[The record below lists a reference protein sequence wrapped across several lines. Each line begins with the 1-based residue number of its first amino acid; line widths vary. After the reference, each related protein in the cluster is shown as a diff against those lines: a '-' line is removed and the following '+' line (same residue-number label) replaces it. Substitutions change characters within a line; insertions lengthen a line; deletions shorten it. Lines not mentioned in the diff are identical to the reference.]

1 MKIRSHNDRAVR
13 VTSVLT
19 SACGSV
25 QLTRYQ
31 GTREALVKMRLA
43 EPDWFETGKSGTK
56 RVTDPTLSLEQRY
69 EMKSMARKLWRLTRF
84 HLPGKPPYLPRQQTF
99 VRAQVDYEAS
109 LPAAYGSSIESSY
122 ANADHCSWTWYTAT
136 KEQLICA
143 GLAVPSMFPQHGRS
157 ARVRKWSSEEQGHW
171 TADRLPDGRW
181 RICYAHKQ
189 FEITP
194 DLKKEIALANL
205 YETLRHHFG
214 DDVEH
219 N

>member
-69 EMKSMARKLWRLTRF
+69 EMKSMARKRRELL
-84 HLPGKPPYLPRQQTF
+84 HEKL
-99 VRAQVDYEAS
+99 YEKLHEILLS
-109 LPAAYGSSIESSY
+109 
-122 ANADHCSWTWYTAT
+122 
-136 KEQLICA
+136 
-143 GLAVPSMFPQHGRS
+143 
-157 ARVRKWSSEEQGHW
+157 
-171 TADRLPDGRW
+171 
-181 RICYAHKQ
+181 AHKAPKNM
-189 FEITP
+189 I
-194 DLKKEIALANL
+194 
-205 YETLRHHFG
+205 
-214 DDVEH
+214 
-219 N
+219 